1 MKLSDEEEGKH
12 VVNKEGTKL
21 GMVSQ
26 VEGNRAHVDP
36 DPGVSDAIKSK
47 LGWSD
52 ADGDT
57 YPIEE
62 SDIESID
69 DDKVRLNR

>member
-1 MKLSDEEEGKH
+1 MKLSNEEEGKA

-21 GMVSQ
+21 GMVTQ
-26 VEGNRAHVDP
+26 VEGDRAHVDP
-36 DPGVSDAIKSK
+36 DPGVSDTIKSK

-52 ADGDT
+52 TDGDT
-57 YPIEE
+57 YPIQE